1 MEMLPLPF
9 FRWVQAAHLANLLCK
24 VFSVLLPSKPFQ
36 YYVCLS
42 HMFPLIT
49 QPVLDTVWCSLLC
62 SDLNLF
68 CVDKYKVH
76 ISTYKDE
83 SQEPQVTISWTPHFK
98 CSIVFQFF
106 ETTVFELE
114 MGSYLPCSALCS
126 HMWHHC
132 LGQRDTRARR
142 LRRAPSF
149 SNATAPPCMGRI
161 YLPFPA
167 SHASR

>member
-1 MEMLPLPF
+1 MQSF
-9 FRWVQAAHLANLLCK
+9 QC
-24 VFSVLLPSKPFQ
+24 PSALKSFQ

-49 QPVLDTVWCSLLC
+49 QPVLDTAWCSLLC

-83 SQEPQVTISWTPHFK
+83 SQESQVTISWTPHFK

-149 SNATAPPCMGRI
+149 SNATAPPCIGEDI
-161 YLPFPA
+161 STLSSFTCLPLTAWLLLVLIFFFPYWWNY
-167 SHASR
+167 